1 MTIYNVAI
9 IVKITN
15 RHPDAIKDI
24 RQNKKTETDQGR
36 KCKTHLTASIG
47 HSNNHEIPLK
57 NQPKYSTN
65 HFIDV
70 SIHKDKG
77 II

>member
-1 MTIYNVAI
+1 MYNVAI

-15 RHPDAIKDI
+15 RHPDEIKDI
-24 RQNKKTETDQGR
+24 RQNKKTETDQGN
-36 KCKTHLTASIG
+36 KFKIHLTVFIG

-57 NQPKYSTN
+57 TQPKYSTN